1 VTKDVP
7 AGATVVGVPARQ
19 LAARP
24 KNQSQTAADAPFAA
38 YGVTNPDDVDPR
50 GRTIAALVDEVQSL
64 RARLNDMEDRLSAS
78 TLHDEAGK
86 QVLGEEPPLTPR
98 SRKG

>member
-1 VTKDVP
+1 M
-7 AGATVVGVPARQ
+7 
-19 LAARP
+19 
-24 KNQSQTAADAPFAA
+24 AADAPFAA

-98 SRKG
+98 SRKS